1 MYFLRFIKK
10 CNKTSFYEHF
20 TNFDRFL
27 YFERII
33 FSYEI
38 FPKIFHPLSRLVA
51 SKKKNGL
58 TEPINL
64 VSGGCGNG
72 VLDFSQ
78 SD

>member
-1 MYFLRFIKK
+1 MNISLTLISFLILNESYPLIK
-10 CNKTSFYEHF
+10 S
-20 TNFDRFL
+20 
-27 YFERII
+27 
-33 FSYEI
+33 
-38 FPKIFHPLSRLVA
+38 FPKIFHPLLRLVA